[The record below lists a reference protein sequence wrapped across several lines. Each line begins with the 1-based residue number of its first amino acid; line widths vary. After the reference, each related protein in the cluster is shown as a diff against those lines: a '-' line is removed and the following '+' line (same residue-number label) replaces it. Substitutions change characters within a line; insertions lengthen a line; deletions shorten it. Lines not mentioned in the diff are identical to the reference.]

1 MVGYMNRFIA
11 STLLIYLST
20 QLSAQDLPGRHNL
33 KQNETGE
40 YYITNHKNIMM
51 IEPSILKLGF
61 NAKWILACIK
71 NKSIDSD
78 LKRWVF
84 VDIKNGGTFD
94 SLRQE
99 NWAYFRDEAFPEL
112 KEIKLTDY
120 SYESCP

>member
-1 MVGYMNRFIA
+1 MNRFLTI
-11 STLLIYLST
+11 SLLLILSS
-20 QLSAQDLPGRHNL
+20 QLSAQDLPGRHKL

-40 YYITNHKNIMM
+40 YFVVNHKNIMM
-51 IEPSILKLGF
+51 IEPSILKLGY

-84 VDIKNGGTFD
+84 VDVKNGGTYD
-94 SLRQE
+94 ALHQE
-99 NWAYFRDEAFPEL
+99 NWVYFRDEAFPEL

-120 SYESCP
+120 SNESCP